1 MKNLISKLN
10 ERAKDIQK
18 SFSRSTLPKSAEAL
32 EIYSNLNN
40 RSDRIQKQAEQVTN
54 GTQKLLDNANNALE
68 SLNKINK
75 SLTGLLNNLL
85 YKKRKNFNF
94 FLK

>member
-1 MKNLISKLN
+1 MKNLISQLN

-18 SFSRSTLPKSAEAL
+18 SFSRSTLPKSAEVL

-75 SLTGLLNNLL
+75 SLTGSLIIYCL
-85 YKKRKNFNF
+85 KKEKIKIF
-94 FLK
+94 F